1 MPLRDDVSGTQS
13 KLLPAS
19 TAPGRTSE
27 QRIEQLVSLYYRFV
41 WRVLRGFGLSPSDAE
56 DAAQQVFMIATRK
69 LDSIDPS
76 RARSFVYGTAMH
88 VANNARRGL
97 RRRREVPE
105 GDEDEERVAP
115 SNRSPE
121 NQTEVAEARTLLA
134 ELLAQLPEKSRR
146 VLVLAEI
153 EQLEV
158 PEIAH
163 LEGVPVGTAASRL
176 RVARQQFRVLL
187 EAAQDRNPF
196 TGAT

>member
-1 MPLRDDVSGTQS
+1 VSGTQS

-121 NQTEVAEARTLLA
+121 NQRELGEARTLLA

>member
-1 MPLRDDVSGTQS
+1 LPLRDDVSATQS
-13 KLLPAS
+13 KVLPADA
-19 TAPGRTSE
+19 APGRTSS
-27 QRIEQLVSLYYRFV
+27 QTIEELVSLHYRFV
-41 WRVLRGFGLSPSDAE
+41 WRVLRGFGLSPSDAQ
-56 DAAQQVFMIATRK
+56 DAAQQVFMIAMRK

-76 RARSFVYGTAMH
+76 RERSFVYGTAMH
-88 VANNARRGL
+88 VANNARRSQ
-97 RRRREVPE
+97 RRRREAPE
-105 GDEDEERVAP
+105 DDDTEAVAP

-121 NQTEVAEARTLLA
+121 HQTELAEARVLLA
-134 ELLAQLPEKSRR
+134 DILAQLPEKFRR

-158 PEIAH
+158 PEIAS

-176 RVARQQFRVLL
+176 RLARQQFRNLL

>member
-1 MPLRDDVSGTQS
+1 MPLRDDVSATQS
-13 KLLPAS
+13 KALPAS
-19 TAPGRTSE
+19 AAPGRASE
-27 QRIEQLVSLYYRFV
+27 QTIEQLVGVHYRFV

-69 LDSIDPS
+69 LDSIDPN

-88 VANNARRGL
+88 VANNARRSL
-97 RRRREVPE
+97 RRRREVP
-105 GDEDEERVAP
+105 DEDDEDRVAP

-121 NQTEVAEARTLLA
+121 NQRELGEARTLLA

-158 PEIAH
+158 PEIAS

>member
-1 MPLRDDVSGTQS
+1 VSGTQV
-13 KLLPAS
+13 KVLPVDVVPVRAS
-19 TAPGRTSE
+19 SQT
-27 QRIEQLVSLYYRFV
+27 IEQLVSLHYRFV

-69 LDSIDPS
+69 LGSIDPN

-88 VANNARRGL
+88 VAKNARRGQ

-105 GDEDEERVAP
+105 DDDVDRVAP
-115 SNRSPE
+115 SNRDPE
-121 NQTEVAEARTLLA
+121 NQTELSQARALLT
-134 ELLAQLPEKSRR
+134 ELLAQLPERSRR
-146 VLVLAEI
+146 VLVLAEL

-158 PEIAH
+158 PEIAD
-163 LEGVPVGTAASRL
+163 LETIPVGTAASRL

-196 TGAT
+196 TGAK

>member
-1 MPLRDDVSGTQS
+1 MSAQT
-13 KLLPAS
+13 
-19 TAPGRTSE
+19 
-27 QRIEQLVSLYYRFV
+27 IEQLVSLHYRFV

-56 DAAQQVFMIATRK
+56 DATQQVFMIASRK

-88 VANNARRGL
+88 VARNTRRGL

-105 GDEDEERVAP
+105 SDGAEERVTP
-115 SNRSPE
+115 SHRNPE
-121 NQTEVAEARTLLA
+121 QQTELAEARRLLA
-134 ELLAQLPEKSRR
+134 ELLAQLPENSRR

-158 PEIAH
+158 SEIAS
-163 LEGVPVGTAASRL
+163 LEGLPIGTAASRL

-187 EAAQDRNPF
+187 EAAQARNPF
-196 TGAT
+196 RGAT

>member
-1 MPLRDDVSGTQS
+1 V
-13 KLLPAS
+13 LPVVG
-19 TAPGRTSE
+19 APGRTSWQAVE
-27 QRIEQLVSLYYRFV
+27 QFVNLHYRFV

-76 RARSFVYGTAMH
+76 RERSFVYGTAMH
-88 VANNARRGL
+88 VANNARRGN

-105 GDEDEERVAP
+105 DDDTERVAP

-121 NQTEVAEARTLLA
+121 RQTELGEARALLA
-134 ELLAQLPEKSRR
+134 EILAQLPERSRR

-158 PEIAH
+158 PEIAS

-176 RVARQQFRVLL
+176 RLARQQFRTLL

>member
-13 KLLPAS
+13 KVLPAGAAS
-19 TAPGRTSE
+19 GRTSE
-27 QRIEQLVSLYYRFV
+27 QTIEQLVSLHYRFV

-88 VANNARRGL
+88 VANNARRGA

-105 GDEDEERVAP
+105 DDDTERVAP

-121 NQTEVAEARTLLA
+121 SQTELAEARTLLA
-134 ELLAQLPEKSRR
+134 EILAQLPEKSRR

-158 PEIAH
+158 PEIAS